1 MTSGGEE
8 TKKLY
13 YEDSHRKE
21 FKATVLSC
29 EERLTAKGK
38 KDGYAVVLD
47 QTAFFPEGGGQ
58 FGDRGFIDDVEVYDT
73 HEKGGIILHYTKMP
87 VEAGTTVTRKAGFRR
102 AFFQNAGAF
111 R

>member
-1 MTSGGEE
+1 M
-8 TKKLY
+8 
-13 YEDSHRKE
+13 
-21 FKATVLSC
+21 
-29 EERLTAKGK
+29 TAKGK

-73 HEKGGIILHYTKMP
+73 HRKKAVSFFTIQRCPWKQERRVSG
-87 VEAGTTVTRKAGFRR
+87 KAGFSERFSR
-102 AFFQNAGAF
+102 MRTF